1 MDVIERNYAEDLARG
16 RSAALAVPGPRL
28 PDDWPTDP
36 EQAYALPRYW
46 TEAAELPADVRAR
59 GSLSREDLWVMAD
72 QAVAGRRS
80 WSEVMICSFAW
91 GYAVAPYGPFRL
103 RRILSDPENAARL
116 EHSLRDAADL
126 VGSDPVAAY
135 GLLGTPPAGGGARLT
150 WYGPAFF
157 TRFLFVAAGPGGP
170 ARILD
175 QVRAD
180 AVRSLTGDADLL
192 RGSNWSPAEYA
203 FYLGFVDGLA
213 LPTIGG

>member
-1 MDVIERNYAEDLARG
+1 MEVIERNYADHLAKG
-16 RSAALAVPGPRL
+16 RSAALAVPVPRV

-46 TEAAELPADVRAR
+46 TEAAELPDDLRAR
-59 GSLSREDLWVMAD
+59 ASLSREDLWRMAD
-72 QAVAGRRS
+72 EAIGGRRS

-103 RRILSDPENAARL
+103 RRILGDPANAARL
-116 EHSLRDAADL
+116 ESSLGSAADL
-126 VGSDPVAAY
+126 VGRDPVGAY
-135 GLLGTPPAGGGARLT
+135 GVLRTPAESGGGRLK

-157 TRFLFVAAGPGGP
+157 TRFLFVAGGPGGG

-180 AVRSLTGDADLL
+180 AVRNVTGDPALL
-192 RGSNWSPAEYA
+192 RGSDWSAEDYA
-203 FYLGFVDGLA
+203 FYLGFVDGLG
-213 LPTIGG
+213 LPPIGA

>member
-1 MDVIERNYAEDLARG
+1 MDVVERNYAGEQAEG
-16 RSAALAVPGPRL
+16 RRAALAVPVPRGPEE
-28 PDDWPTDP
+28 WPSDP

-59 GSLSREDLWVMAD
+59 GSLSREDLWAMAD
-72 QAVAGRRS
+72 EAAAGRRS

-103 RRILSDPENAARL
+103 RRILSDPGNAPRL
-116 EHSLRDAADL
+116 GSSLRDAADL
-126 VGSDPVAAY
+126 VRRDPVAAY
-135 GLLGTPPAGGGARLT
+135 GLLRTPPQAGGARLT

-157 TRFLFVAAGPGGP
+157 TRFLFVAGGPGGV

-180 AVRSLTGDADLL
+180 AVRRLTGDSDLL
-192 RGSNWSPAEYA
+192 RGSEWSAEEYA
-203 FYLGFVDGLA
+203 FYLGFVEGLA
-213 LPTIGG
+213 LHPIAP

>member
-1 MDVIERNYAEDLARG
+1 MDVIERNYADDLAAG
-16 RSAALAVPGPRL
+16 RSAALAVPRAPE
-28 PDDWPTDP
+28 DWPTDP

-59 GSLSREDLWVMAD
+59 ASLSREDLWRLAD
-72 QAVAGRRS
+72 EAVGGRRS

-103 RRILSDPENAARL
+103 RRILSDPANAPRL
-116 EHSLRDAADL
+116 ESSLREAADL

-135 GLLGTPPAGGGARLT
+135 GLLRTPPEGGGARLK

-157 TRFLFVAAGPGGP
+157 TRFLFVAAGPGGG

-175 QVRAD
+175 QVRAE
-180 AVRSLTGDADLL
+180 AVRRLTGDPDLL
-192 RGSNWSPAEYA
+192 RGSDWSAEEYA
-203 FYLGFVDGLA
+203 FYLGFVDGLT
-213 LPTIGG
+213 LPAIGG